1 MPFLEKHDNFNYPF
15 QREADSDFMTDIH
28 DGSVFRQL
36 MVNGG
41 LLSRHGNVGLIL
53 SSDGVPVFK
62 SSKGSLWPVYFM
74 ITNIPPHQRTR
85 MDNLIVAGLWFG
97 PTKPNMDILFQPI
110 LKNVAL
116 VSTQKSAHIQTGVCL
131 QPFVLMGV
139 FDLPAKASAT
149 NTKQF
154 NGEYGCFYCLDKGHI
169 HNRART
175 YPPTDSHTLRTTEQ
189 MKAWALK
196 ANELNI
202 PQYGVKGTSVLGEY
216 IDFPQCVPIDYMH
229 SILEGVFKQ
238 LMKFWFNSSFHS
250 EPYSLRKYLSKINTI
265 VAKIQPPN
273 EIQRLSRSLNHIQ
286 FFKASEFRAWILF
299 YALAILSMFLPPE
312 YTNHLFLL
320 VSSMHILLSDNIKIS
335 ELDNV
340 HQMLLS
346 FYQAAGEL
354 YSPNI
359 FTVNMHSLV
368 HTVPLVKLWGP
379 LWGYSMFGFENLN
392 GYLGTTFHGTR
403 IIVYQMTFQIQLA
416 QTLPDKLRALADY
429 ESPETKA
436 YIESVLDKKRMNMMK
451 IDYGCYV
458 VGQLSTHNCSAEEH
472 SALTAIGIT
481 VPNQSDLNHF
491 QRLML
496 NGTIYK
502 SQSYSRSKCR
512 NDTICCFRSDE
523 GSISY
528 GSIKGFFFVRTH
540 TTILLNGSISYSR
553 RFVTICK
560 D

>member
-1 MPFLEKHDNFNYPF
+1 MFLEKHNNFNYPF
-15 QREADSDFMTDIH
+15 QREADSHFMKDIH
-28 DGSVFRQL
+28 DGKVFQEL

-41 LLSRHGNVGLIL
+41 LLSRPGNVGLIL

-74 ITNIPPHQRTR
+74 ITNIAPHQRTR

-97 PTKPNMDILFQPI
+97 PTKPNMDILLQPI
-110 LKNVAL
+110 LKNVSS
-116 VSTQKSAHIQTGVCL
+116 VSTQKSGVCL

-149 NTKQF
+149 NTKQY
-154 NGEYGCFYCLDKGHI
+154 NREYGCFYCLDKGHI
-169 HNRART
+169 CNQART

-196 ANELNI
+196 ANELNS

-250 EPYSLRKYLSKINTI
+250 EPCSLRKYLSKINKI
-265 VAKIQPPN
+265 VATIQPPI
-273 EIQRLSRSLNHIQ
+273 EIQRLPRSLNHIQ

-299 YALAILSMFLPPE
+299 LRYQYFPCFFLPSTQIICFSL
-312 YTNHLFLL
+312 YH
-320 VSSMHILLSDNIKIS
+320 SMHVLLSDNIKVS

-354 YSPNI
+354 YSPNA
-359 FTVNMHSLV
+359 FTINMHSLV
-368 HTVPLVKLWGP
+368 HTVPIVKLWGP

-403 IIVYQMTFQIQLA
+403 KIVYQMTFQIQLA
-416 QTLPDKLRALADY
+416 QTLPDKLRALADC

-436 YIESVLDKKRMNMMK
+436 YIESILDKKTN
-451 IDYGCYV
+451 
-458 VGQLSTHNCSAEEH
+458 EH
-472 SALTAIGIT
+472 
-481 VPNQSDLNHF
+481 
-491 QRLML
+491 
-496 NGTIYK
+496 
-502 SQSYSRSKCR
+502 
-512 NDTICCFRSDE
+512 
-523 GSISY
+523 
-528 GSIKGFFFVRTH
+528 
-540 TTILLNGSISYSR
+540 
-553 RFVTICK
+553 
-560 D
+560 